1 MCGIAGLW
9 HRSRPRGDVADVR
22 RDLERMLGLLH
33 HRGPDGRGTYFDG
46 PVDGRVALG
55 HTRLAII
62 DLDTGAQP
70 MGNEDGSVQVVF
82 NGEIFNYRALRA
94 ALVERGHRFATA
106 SDTEVLVHLYE
117 EHGDDFLA
125 QLNGQFALALWDQ
138 RRQRLLLARD
148 RAGIR
153 PLYYSWAAGEGAGS
167 SNARLAFASE
177 IKALLALPGMPRR
190 LDAQGLAGVWSLWT
204 ALAPRTVF
212 EGVSALPPAH
222 AMAVEADGNVRCWR
236 YWDWPFDEADEAA
249 GDISGDGAGSASD
262 SDEARAQ
269 ALRELVIDAVRLQL
283 QADVPVAAYLSG
295 GLDSSAIAALVAKY
309 GGRPLVTFS
318 LTFDDAEFDESAHQR
333 EVAQFLGTPHRPVH
347 CTRADIGRAFARAVW
362 HAETPLVRTA
372 PVPMML
378 LADAVRASG
387 CKVALT
393 GEGADEV
400 FAGYDLFKEA
410 RVRRFI
416 AAAPGSAWRE
426 GILRRLYPWMS
437 QAPGRAGA
445 ALARPFLADLG
456 NDPWAP
462 AAAHTSRVRS
472 AQRLHAFLAPEWRAE
487 VQRFDALAALAALLP
502 ASSARWPPLAREQ
515 YLEANTL
522 MSGYLLAAQG
532 DRMATAA
539 SIEARFPFLDHR
551 VMEFGARLPARLKL
565 RGLHE
570 KVLLKRAL
578 RSELPATI
586 VARHKQ
592 PYRAP
597 DSASFFAGGRLL
609 PEVAEPLSA
618 ASLADAG
625 LFDAKA
631 VGKLVD
637 KCASG
642 RAVGFADNMA
652 FVGVLSTMLLHE
664 QFVRGRALGL

>member
-1 MCGIAGLW
+1 
-9 HRSRPRGDVADVR
+9 
-22 RDLERMLGLLH
+22 
-33 HRGPDGRGTYFDG
+33 
-46 PVDGRVALG
+46 
-55 HTRLAII
+55 
-62 DLDTGAQP
+62 
-70 MGNEDGSVQVVF
+70 
-82 NGEIFNYRALRA
+82 
-94 ALVERGHRFATA
+94 
-106 SDTEVLVHLYE
+106 
-117 EHGDDFLA
+117 
-125 QLNGQFALALWDQ
+125 
-138 RRQRLLLARD
+138 
-148 RAGIR
+148 
-153 PLYYSWAAGEGAGS
+153 AGS
-167 SNARLAFASE
+167 AARLAFASE
-177 IKALLALPGMPRR
+177 VKALLALPGMPRR

-204 ALAPRTVF
+204 AMAPRTVF
-212 EGVSALPPAH
+212 ESVSALPPAH
-222 AMAVEADGNVRCWR
+222 AMAVEADGAVRCWR
-236 YWDWPFDEADEAA
+236 YWAWPFDEADEGPGDRRRDA
-249 GDISGDGAGSASD
+249 GDSD
-262 SDEARAQ
+262 AARAQ
-269 ALRELVIDAVRLQL
+269 ALHELLIDAVRLQL

-295 GLDSSAIAALVAKY
+295 GLDSSAIAALVARH

-333 EVAQFLGTPHRPVH
+333 EVARFLGTPHRPVR

-387 CKVALT
+387 FKVALT

-416 AAAPGSAWRE
+416 AAPGSPWRE
-426 GILRRLYPWMS
+426 GILRRLYPWMA
-437 QAPGRAGA
+437 QAPGRTGA

-456 NDPWAP
+456 TDPWAP
-462 AAAHTSRVRS
+462 AAAHASRVRS
-472 AQRLHAFLAPEWRAE
+472 TQRLHAFLAPEWRAQ
-487 VQRFDALAALAALLP
+487 VQGFDALAAMASLLP
-502 ASSARWPPLAREQ
+502 PSATRWPPLAREQ
-515 YLEANTL
+515 FLEANTL

-532 DRMATAA
+532 DRMAMAA

-551 VMEFGARLPARLKL
+551 VMELGARLPGRLKL

-578 RSELPATI
+578 QSELPATI

-609 PEVAEPLSA
+609 PEVAESLSP